1 MQINENKCVRCYH
14 CLKVCLYKVAKEA

>member
-1 MQINENKCVRCYH
+1 MNENKCVRCYH